1 MTESGKT
8 PILQRRDRWGHGV
21 SLWIVAAV
29 VFLLPLMVWS
39 LRGLRLHNDVAG
51 WLPKNDPQARILAW
65 YEGLFPSKDRI
76 LVAWDDASLTD
87 PRLQRLKERL
97 EGMPSEGGVVEGGS
111 PYVSEVSL
119 PSDVLSR
126 MLGKDIPFEDA
137 LDRIDGV
144 LSGRG
149 PLRIRFT
156 DAGRGRGDYLEK
168 EILRLA
174 EKQFGLHPVVEHS
187 ELTLPSSEG
196 ISLED
201 TGAWRLHEELTAYV
215 QNQPLY
221 DLQLSWPGM
230 HSETGQLDVFAAA
243 LVAMEAPGSGAQTAG
258 QPCIDE
264 CFVTPGALAAVSV
277 SLSEAGVADKKASVA
292 AVRHAVEA
300 VGVPANTVRLGGQ
313 PVVNVALNQAV
324 ADAAWNRNQPAWN
337 LARSSPIALSA
348 LVSVLLSF
356 VMLRSFRL
364 AMLVQSV
371 SFLTVIIAVAVV
383 PLTGAGMNMVLIVM
397 PTLLIVLTT
406 SAAIHLANYWKHS
419 GDADPGRS
427 VFHAAETAWLPCALA
442 SGTTAIG
449 LASLLASNL
458 VPVRDFGIYSAIGC
472 VISFVI
478 VLYVLPSLMLY
489 WPKSPPPAAELE
501 TGHWNRFGMWIAHH
515 RYLVS
520 TICIVV
526 TVAAGWGLRHF
537 DTETKVIRYFPTDSR
552 LVQDYVFLEDKLSGV
567 ISIDTIVKFDEQAR
581 QTMSFL
587 ERARLVMALQQDV
600 REHPEIS
607 GVLSLASFLDLRE
620 ADTEGMSKAQIFML
634 KRRQS
639 AFEDK
644 IHRRVI
650 SEGRDND
657 EITSLL
663 ALPDYSTDWLEDG
676 DESLNRKGD
685 EVWRVTAQTS
695 ALSNVDLEVLTSDID
710 AIASG
715 HLSKVGSPH
724 TGHVVTG
731 LIPVFLRTQQAVLE
745 SLIRSFGMA
754 FIVIA
759 LVMMVVLRSP
769 TAGVFTMLP
778 NLMPVVLVF
787 GLLSW
792 MRLRVDIGTM
802 ITASVALGIA
812 VDGTLHLLTWFQRLV
827 REGLPV
833 DRAVGKALEH
843 CGPAMW
849 QTSAAV
855 GLGMLALLPA
865 DLLLVS
871 RFGWIMAALIIA
883 ALVADVI
890 FLPALLGGRLGRLIQ
905 QATCGQNS
913 PADEDAPA
921 VGTLNVHEDAHE
933 STTNSGDDEM
943 PMSSLKDVS

>member
-21 SLWIVAAV
+21 SLWIVAVV

-51 WLPKNDPQARILAW
+51 WLPKDDPQARILAW

-76 LVAWDDASLTD
+76 LVSWDDASLTD

-97 EGMPSEGGVVEGGS
+97 EGMPTVGGGVEGGS

-119 PSDVLSR
+119 PSDVLIR
-126 MLGKDIPFEDA
+126 MLGKDIPLADA

-149 PLRIRFT
+149 PLKIRFT
-156 DAGRGRGDYLEK
+156 DAGRSRGDYMGK

-174 EKQFGLHPVVEHS
+174 KVKFGLHPAVVQS
-187 ELTLPSSEG
+187 ELPLPSSDG

-230 HSETGQLDVFAAA
+230 HSETGQLDTFCAA
-243 LVAMEAPGSGAQTAG
+243 LAAMKALGSGSQTAG
-258 QPCIDE
+258 KPCVEE
-264 CFVTPGALAAVSV
+264 CFVTPGSLAAVSV
-277 SLSEAGVADKKASVA
+277 SLSEAGVADKKAAVA
-292 AVRHAVEA
+292 AVRRAVESI
-300 VGVPANTVRLGGQ
+300 GVPAGTVRLGGQ
-313 PVVNVALNQAV
+313 PVVNVALNTAV
-324 ADAAWNRNQPAWN
+324 ADAAWNRDQPAWN
-337 LARSSPIALSA
+337 LPKSSPIALSA
-348 LVSVLLSF
+348 LVSILLSF

-364 AMLVQSV
+364 ATLVQLV

-383 PLTGAGMNMVLIVM
+383 PLTGTSMNMVLIVM

-419 GDADPGRS
+419 GDSDPGQS

-501 TGHWNRFGMWIAHH
+501 TGHWNRFGMWIAQQ

-520 TICIVV
+520 TICVGATVV
-526 TVAAGWGLRHF
+526 AGWGLRYF
-537 DTETKVIRYFPTDSR
+537 DTETKVIRYFPTDSQ
-552 LVQDYVFLEDKLSGV
+552 LVQDYFFLEDKLSGV
-567 ISIDTIVKFDEQAR
+567 ISIDTIVKFDEETR
-581 QTMSFL
+581 QTMPFL

-600 REHPEIS
+600 RQHPEIS

-620 ADTEGMSKAQIFML
+620 ADTTGMSKAKRFML
-634 KRRQS
+634 NRTQS

-644 IHRRVI
+644 IHRLVK

-657 EITSLL
+657 EIASLL

-676 DESLNRKGD
+676 DELLNRKGD
-685 EVWRVTAQTS
+685 EVWRITAQTS
-695 ALSNVDLEVLTSDID
+695 ALSSVDLEVLTKEID
-710 AIASG
+710 TIAGS
-715 HLSKVGSPH
+715 HLSQVGSPY

-754 FIVIA
+754 FVIIA
-759 LVMMVVLRSP
+759 IVMMVVLRSP
-769 TAGVFTMLP
+769 MAGIFTMLP

-812 VDGTLHLLTWFQRLV
+812 VDGTLHLLTWFQQLV
-827 REGLPV
+827 RQGMPI

-883 ALVADVI
+883 ALIADVI
-890 FLPALLGGRLGRLIQ
+890 FLPALLAGRLGRLIQ
-905 QATCGQNS
+905 RATCGQNS
-913 PADEDAPA
+913 PAAEITPDVEISAALEKSHD
-921 VGTLNVHEDAHE
+921 
-933 STTNSGDDEM
+933 TTGNTGDDEM
-943 PMSSLKDVS
+943 PMSTLRDVS

>member
-1 MTESGKT
+1 M
-8 PILQRRDRWGHGV
+8 PFLQRRDRWGHGV
-21 SLWIVAAV
+21 SLWIVAFI
-29 VFLLPLMVWS
+29 VFLLPVMIRS
-39 LRGLRLHNDVAG
+39 LHGLRLHNDVAG

-87 PRLQRLKERL
+87 PRLKLLKERL
-97 EGMPSEGGVVEGGS
+97 EGMPVAGDAFEGGS
-111 PYVSEVSL
+111 PYVSEVRL
-119 PSDVLSR
+119 PADALIR
-126 MLGKDIPFEDA
+126 MLSKDIPFEEA

-156 DAGRGRGDYLEK
+156 DAGRSRGEYLEK

-174 EKQFGLHPVVEHS
+174 NDQFGLQPVIGHA

-230 HSETGQLDVFAAA
+230 HSETGQLGEFSTA
-243 LVAMEAPGSGAQTAG
+243 LMSMEAPGSGSQTAG
-258 QPCIDE
+258 KSCIEE
-264 CFVTPGALAAVSV
+264 CFITPGSLAALSV
-277 SLSEAGVADKKASVA
+277 SLSEAGVADKKAAVA
-292 AVRHAVEA
+292 AVRSAVESI
-300 VGVPANTVRLGGQ
+300 GVPAETVRLGGQ

-337 LARSSPIALSA
+337 LPKSSPIALSA
-348 LVSVLLSF
+348 FVSILLSF

-364 AMLVQSV
+364 ATLVQAV

-383 PLTGAGMNMVLIVM
+383 PLTGTSMNMVLIVM

-419 GDADPGRS
+419 GDSDPGRS
-427 VFHAAETAWLPCALA
+427 VFRAAETAWLPCALA

-472 VISFVI
+472 IISFVI

-489 WPKSPPPAAELE
+489 WPKSPPPTHELE
-501 TGHWNRFGMWIAHH
+501 TGHWNRFGLWIAHH
-515 RYLVS
+515 RHLVS
-520 TICIVV
+520 ATC
-526 TVAAGWGLRHF
+526 VAATLGAGWGLQYF
-537 DTETKVIRYFPTDSR
+537 DTETKVIRYFPSDSQ

-567 ISIDTIVKFDEQAR
+567 ISIDTIVKFDEMAR
-581 QTMSFL
+581 QTMPFI
-587 ERARLVMALQQDV
+587 ERARLVMALQSDV
-600 REHPEIS
+600 RKHPEIS

-620 ADTEGMSKAQIFML
+620 ADTRDMSMGQRFRL
-634 KRRQS
+634 KRTQS
-639 AFEDK
+639 ALEGK
-644 IHRRVI
+644 IHRRI
-650 SEGRDND
+650 KAKGSDND
-657 EITSLL
+657 EISSLL

-676 DESLNRKGD
+676 DELLNRQGD

-695 ALSNVDLEVLTSDID
+695 ALSSVDLEVLTQEID
-710 AIASG
+710 AIASN
-715 HLSKVGSPH
+715 HLASVGSPY

-759 LVMMVVLRSP
+759 VVMMIVLRSP
-769 TAGVFTMLP
+769 MAGVFTMLP

-792 MRLRVDIGTM
+792 MRLKVDIGTM

-812 VDGTLHLLTWFQRLV
+812 VDGTLHLLTWFQELV
-827 REGLPV
+827 RRGMPV

-871 RFGWIMAALIIA
+871 RFGWIMAALIFA

-890 FLPALLGGRLGRLIQ
+890 FLPALLGGLLGRLIQ
-905 QATCGQNS
+905 QATCRHFPDVGVS
-913 PADEDAPA
+913 IPPED
-921 VGTLNVHEDAHE
+921 GHEAAMDHGAAMDH
-933 STTNSGDDEM
+933 DDDDM
-943 PMSSLKDVS
+943 PMSALKDVS